1 MPIDECRCAGD
12 RRTARV
18 ARYVLPCARRDS
30 RLTPAVVIIGLAV
43 LGLTAACGPGGAI
56 SADASA
62 QTLVAH
68 ADPPHQDT
76 TIRPVPAGR
85 AGLAARRTPITEAV
99 ARVSPAVVT
108 VQTEAT
114 APVNNPFDA
123 FFGGR
128 SDRATQG
135 LGSGFIIRADGVIVT
150 NAHVVSGATAV
161 KVALRDGTT
170 YPAKVVGV
178 DETND
183 LAVLRIDAQRL
194 AVAPLGTSDDLII
207 GEWAIAIGNPYGF
220 FLGNTEPS
228 VTAGVISGT
237 GRNLVGQVE
246 GGGVYVDMI
255 QTDASINPGNS
266 GGPLVNALGE
276 VIGVNSSIYTP
287 TGGSV
292 GLGFAIPINR
302 VRRVAEDLLAHGAV
316 RRPWI
321 GVQLRLP
328 DAANSRTMLTGGV
341 TVRSVAPG
349 SPADRAGVRPGD
361 VIVRSRGRELRNPY
375 DWEAELLDLRVGDSV
390 PLTIRRNGQDLT
402 ATVTVA
408 DLPEVNAPKVEVLK
422 ELQLVTLTPAIR
434 SERTIRSNHGAVI
447 YSVTPRVS
455 DELGI
460 RAGDVIVQINRTPIE
475 SANRAA
481 EALNYYGGRG
491 PIRMYFEHNG
501 QVYTTDFSI
510 Q

>member
-1 MPIDECRCAGD
+1 M
-12 RRTARV
+12 V
-18 ARYVLPCARRDS
+18 A
-30 RLTPAVVIIGLAV
+30 LAA
-43 LGLTAACGPGGAI
+43 LSLTASCGPGVAI
-56 SADASA
+56 SADAAA
-62 QTLVAH
+62 QTVATQP
-68 ADPPHQDT
+68 DVGRSDT
-76 TIRPVPAGR
+76 SLRSTAAGR
-85 AGLAARRTPITEAV
+85 AGVAARRTPITDAV

-114 APVNNPFDA
+114 SPAGNPFDA

-128 SDRATQG
+128 SDRTTQG

-183 LAVLRIDAQRL
+183 LAVLRISAL
-194 AVAPLGTSDDLII
+194 HLPVAPLGTSDDLII

-276 VIGVNSSIYTP
+276 VVGVNSSIYSP
-287 TGGSV
+287 SGGSV

-328 DAANSRTMLTGGV
+328 DANNSRVMLTGGV
-341 TVRSVAPG
+341 TVRSVVPG
-349 SPADRAGVRPGD
+349 SPAC
-361 VIVRSRGRELRNPY
+361 S
-375 DWEAELLDLRVGDSV
+375 
-390 PLTIRRNGQDLT
+390 
-402 ATVTVA
+402 
-408 DLPEVNAPKVEVLK
+408 
-422 ELQLVTLTPAIR
+422 PA
-434 SERTIRSNHGAVI
+434 S
-447 YSVTPRVS
+447 
-455 DELGI
+455 
-460 RAGDVIVQINRTPIE
+460 
-475 SANRAA
+475 
-481 EALNYYGGRG
+481 
-491 PIRMYFEHNG
+491 
-501 QVYTTDFSI
+501 
-510 Q
+510 